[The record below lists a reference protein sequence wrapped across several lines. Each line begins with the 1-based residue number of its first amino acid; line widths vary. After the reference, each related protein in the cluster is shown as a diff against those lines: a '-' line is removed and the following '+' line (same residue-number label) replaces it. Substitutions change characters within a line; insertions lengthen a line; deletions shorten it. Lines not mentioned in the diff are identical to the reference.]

1 MKTVTALFDNYTD
14 AAEAVRRIEALGVP
28 HDHVSVVSNDES
40 HKKHY
45 GSDNDTDGAGAGTGA
60 TLGTVLGGGA
70 GLLAGLGVMA
80 IPGVGPVVAA
90 GWLVSTLVGAGVGAA
105 AGGLVGSLTDAGLSH
120 EDAHSYAEGVR
131 RGGTLVSVRADDA
144 MASRVADIL
153 DDEGTVD
160 MDRRETE
167 WRSSGWSGQFT
178 HSDAGQGT
186 TGMGT
191 SGMGLTGTTAD
202 RGTTSGTSSG
212 TGLGGAVASAASR
225 MMGGDATGSTT
236 GVGAT
241 GARTGMSD
249 KEEHIPIVEEELH
262 VGKREVNRG
271 RVRVHSH
278 VVERPVEEQVRLR
291 HEHVDVERR
300 PVDRPVTG
308 SENLFQDRTI
318 EVTERDEQAVVS
330 KEARVVE
337 EVVVR
342 KDVTEEVQNVRD
354 TVRRTEV
361 EVDRD
366 TDADRTGTTGAS
378 GTTRRDGF

>member
-1 MKTVTALFDNYTD
+1 
-14 AAEAVRRIEALGVP
+14 
-28 HDHVSVVSNDES
+28 
-40 HKKHY
+40 
-45 GSDNDTDGAGAGTGA
+45 
-60 TLGTVLGGGA
+60 
-70 GLLAGLGVMA
+70 MA
-80 IPGVGPVVAA
+80 P
-90 GWLVSTLVGAGVGAA
+90 
-105 AGGLVGSLTDAGLSH
+105 
-120 EDAHSYAEGVR
+120 
-131 RGGTLVSVRADDA
+131 
-144 MASRVADIL
+144 RVADIL

-178 HSDAGQGT
+178 HSDAG
-186 TGMGT
+186 MGT
-191 SGMGLTGTTAD
+191 SGMGLTGTTTD
-202 RGTTSGTSSG
+202 RGTTAGTSGS
-212 TGLGGAVASAASR
+212 GLGGAVASAASR
-225 MMGGDATGSTT
+225 MMGGTDTSRSTT
-236 GVGAT
+236 GMGAT
-241 GARTGMSD
+241 GASTGMTGN
-249 KEEHIPIVEEELH
+249 EEHIPIVEEELH